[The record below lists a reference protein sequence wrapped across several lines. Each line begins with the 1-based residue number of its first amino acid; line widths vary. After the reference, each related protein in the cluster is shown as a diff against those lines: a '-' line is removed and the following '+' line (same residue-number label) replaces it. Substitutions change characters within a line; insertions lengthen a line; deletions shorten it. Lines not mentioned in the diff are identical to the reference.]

1 MKAKLIIID
10 EDGNLKEVGIQFIDL
25 IDTPASYE
33 GNAGKVPAVNEEED
47 GLEFI
52 TIAGGGASSFID
64 LTDTPDSYAEAGGK
78 IVAVKPTADGLEF
91 IDAPSGGGGNGIGG
105 VIYLYYSL
113 KGGL

>member
-64 LTDTPDSYAEAGGK
+64 LIDTPDSYAEAGGK
-78 IVAVKPTADGLEF
+78 IVAVKPTTDGLEF
-91 IDAPSGGGGNGIGG
+91 IDALSGGGESTGGNL
-105 VIYLYYSL
+105 YLYYSL